1 MAFTQLTN
9 ELTTIEQ
16 LADTPNRTSG
26 YTAQQMKEFFDANA
40 KIIKAYIN
48 ETLLVELG
56 GTAGAPNL
64 GMFPSEHFKDG
75 SAYIT
80 NVQAALEKLY
90 NDIVG
95 VTLSVLVDGSV
106 TSSKLYQGIGS
117 EAVITTAIR
126 DLAVT
131 TAKIANGAITS
142 QKIADANINTA
153 TIADGAITTSKI
165 ADANVTT
172 AKINDGA
179 VNTSKLSDASV
190 TTAKIN
196 DGAITAAKI
205 NGQIPLTKGGTGA
218 SDAAGAR
225 ANLVAQQ
232 QHSTVS
238 VTIAVGDWNGTS
250 CSKNISGVTSSNSI
264 IVCANPNSFDAW
276 RNFGVRMSS
285 QGNGTVAFA
294 CVSKPNVSVTA
305 NIIILN

>member
-40 KIIKAYIN
+40 KIIKTYIN
-48 ETLLVELG
+48 ETLLTELG

-75 SAYIT
+75 SVYIT

-153 TIADGAITTSKI
+153 TIADSAITTSKI

-196 DGAITAAKI
+196 DGAITSAKI
-205 NGQIPLTKGGTGA
+205 NGQIPLSKGGTGA

-225 ANLVAQQ
+225 SNI
-232 QHSTVS
+232 S
-238 VTIAVGDWNGTS
+238 VTEQGKLKVGNTEYTLQVGSTPSADT
-250 CSKNISGVTSSNSI
+250 ITFVT
-264 IVCANPNSFDAW
+264 
-276 RNFGVRMSS
+276 
-285 QGNGTVAFA
+285 
-294 CVSKPNVSVTA
+294 
-305 NIIILN
+305 